1 MHSSMGYQCGLVPKS
16 KKKRYDFLPKL
27 KDKVKKKYIDCYNT
41 YHKIKK
47 GFKKYKKTGKNQ
59 GKLCYQFLLN

>member
-16 KKKRYDFLPKL
+16 KKKRYDFLPTS

-47 GFKKYKKTGKNQ
+47 GFKKYKKKQ
-59 GKLCYQFLLN
+59 GRIKENFVINFS